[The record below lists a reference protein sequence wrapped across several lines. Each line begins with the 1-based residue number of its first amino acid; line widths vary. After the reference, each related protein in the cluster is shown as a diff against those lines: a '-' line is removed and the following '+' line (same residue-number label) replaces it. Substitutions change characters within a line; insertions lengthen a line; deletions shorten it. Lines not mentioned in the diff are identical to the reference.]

1 MNDQYFIIPRNK
13 PLTGKSVRLP
23 GSKSITN
30 RTLIISCLAGG
41 STHLRNF
48 LLSDDTSYM
57 VNALREMGHTI
68 ELNEVKKECDVTGRG
83 TFGSFERVNNFFIG
97 NAGTAMRFLT
107 SYLCLGEG
115 MFRIDGDSRMRQ
127 RPIQDLIDALNQLGC
142 NVRSEQDNGNPPV
155 IIKAKG
161 LPGGTC
167 SIVGKNSS
175 QYISSI
181 LMAAPYAKSPVT
193 LTTNDAASR
202 PYIDMTIGM
211 MKQFGAKIARS
222 EYTSFEVSP
231 GAYQMV
237 PKYTIE
243 PDASTASYF
252 LASTAILGGDV
263 EIEGLSRDSI
273 QGDTGFADVLEKMGC
288 GVEWRESSVVLRSDG
303 RLHGI
308 DIDMNSLPDMVLTL
322 AVIALFADS
331 PTRIRNVANLRIKE
345 SDRIKAL
352 STELKKLGARVNEWD
367 DGLEI
372 LPNIL
377 PGEKYH
383 GASIQTYNDHRVA
396 MSFAVAG
403 LRIDGVI
410 IENPSCVSKTFPEFF
425 EFFEDFTGEK

>member
-1 MNDQYFIIPRNK
+1 MNDQYYIIPAKK
-13 PLTGKSVRLP
+13 PLTGKTVRLP

-41 STHLRNF
+41 TTLLRNF
-48 LLSDDTSYM
+48 LLSDDTTYM
-57 VNALREMGHTI
+57 LQALQEMGHKI
-68 ELNEVKKECDVTGRG
+68 DLNEAKKECEVTGNGPFR
-83 TFGSFERVNNFFIG
+83 SYERIDNFFIG

-107 SYLCLGEG
+107 SYLSLGEG

-142 NVRSEQDNGNPPV
+142 NVRTEHENGNPPV

-181 LMAAPYAKSPVT
+181 LMSAPYAKSPVV
-193 LTTNDAASR
+193 LTTDDAASK
-202 PYIDMTIGM
+202 PYIDMTVGM
-211 MKQFGAKIARS
+211 MKQFGAKISRS
-222 EYTSFEVSP
+222 EYRSFEVLP
-231 GAYQMV
+231 GSYKMV
-237 PKYTIE
+237 PKYEIE

-252 LASTAILGGDV
+252 LAAAAIIGGDV
-263 EIEGLSRDSI
+263 EIGGLSRDSI

-288 GVEWRESSVVLRSDG
+288 AVEWKESSLTLRSDR
-303 RLHGI
+303 RLQGI
-308 DIDMNSLPDMVLTL
+308 DIDMNSIPDMVLTL
-322 AVIALFADS
+322 AVVALFADS

-372 LPNIL
+372 FPNIL

-403 LRIDGVI
+403 LRIEGVI

-425 EFFEDFTGEK
+425 DTLEDFTADK